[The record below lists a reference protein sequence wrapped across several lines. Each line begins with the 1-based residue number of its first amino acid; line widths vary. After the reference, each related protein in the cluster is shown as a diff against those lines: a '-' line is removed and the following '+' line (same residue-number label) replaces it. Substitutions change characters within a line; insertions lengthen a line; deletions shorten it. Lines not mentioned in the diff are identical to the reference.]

1 MQTVKSNRICRPP
14 GVDISVATGTIQGRT
29 VVGTGTGTSLAAA
42 LTAGAAAQFMQWAVV
57 EYNSPYAGGVSTRNY
72 FLRGAARDAA
82 YTYPSRQWGMGRLD
96 MEGVFNWIAGIP
108 P

>member
-1 MQTVKSNRICRPP
+1 M
-14 GVDISVATGTIQGRT
+14 ATGTIQGRT

-72 FLRGAARDAA
+72 FLRGGRKGRGL
-82 YTYPSRQWGMGRLD
+82 YLSQPPVGMGRLD